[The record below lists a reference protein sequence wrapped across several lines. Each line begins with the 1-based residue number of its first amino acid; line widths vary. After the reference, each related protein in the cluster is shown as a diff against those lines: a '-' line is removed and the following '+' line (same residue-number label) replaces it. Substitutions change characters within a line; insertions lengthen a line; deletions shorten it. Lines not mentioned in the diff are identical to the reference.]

1 MWKNYLNTVLRGI
14 WKYKTFSAINIMG
27 LAIGITCC
35 LLILLYVQYEFS
47 YDRYH
52 ENTER
57 IYRVSLHGVLAGNEI
72 NAVTSPYPMAAA
84 LAREFPE
91 VESTTRLRAFFLDM
105 LVSLGDTA
113 YQEKEIYHADQS
125 FFDVFS
131 YEFLAGDSST
141 ALNQPN
147 SMVVTESIANKY
159 FPESEALGR
168 SLTFN
173 NDREYLIT
181 GVIEDVPDNSHFHPE
196 FLVSFLSDED
206 HDSPVWISN
215 NIATYLILRP
225 GISADE
231 FVVKFE
237 ELVDKYVAPQIEAA
251 LGVPIAE
258 FFGSGGVYGYDMQPL
273 ATIHLNS
280 NMQGELEQN
289 GNAGYVYTF
298 FAVALF
304 VLLLACVNFM
314 NLSTA
319 RSANR
324 AKEIGVRKVMGAHR
338 VQLLMQFLA
347 ESSSEA
353 LDAYTAC
360 ERRFGRKADGAGQ

>member
-1 MWKNYLNTVLRGI
+1 MWKNYINTVLRGI
-14 WKYKTFSAINIMG
+14 WKYKTYSAINIMG
-27 LAIGITCC
+27 LAIGIACC

-52 ENTER
+52 ENTDR

-72 NAVTSPYPMAAA
+72 NSVTTPYPMAAT

-91 VESTTRLRAFFLDM
+91 VESATRFRPFFLDM

-113 YQEKEIYHADQS
+113 YQEKQIYHADQG

-141 ALNQPN
+141 ALIQPN

-196 FLVSFLSDED
+196 FLVSFLSDPPFPTL
-206 HDSPVWISN
+206 PV
-215 NIATYLILRP
+215 AFYLGPFLTPCLPSRTFVT
-225 GISADE
+225 ISAN
-231 FVVKFE
+231 
-237 ELVDKYVAPQIEAA
+237 
-251 LGVPIAE
+251 
-258 FFGSGGVYGYDMQPL
+258 SGY
-273 ATIHLNS
+273 
-280 NMQGELEQN
+280 
-289 GNAGYVYTF
+289 
-298 FAVALF
+298 
-304 VLLLACVNFM
+304 C
-314 NLSTA
+314 
-319 RSANR
+319 
-324 AKEIGVRKVMGAHR
+324 
-338 VQLLMQFLA
+338 
-347 ESSSEA
+347 
-353 LDAYTAC
+353 
-360 ERRFGRKADGAGQ
+360 